1 MANRHW
7 RKGIIDLRLLGRI
20 LAVACVAALAGW
32 RVLSMRNG
40 PLCCPVSSPQPVATG
55 TAQRPEVVHSAAGQ
69 SGARTEGNA
78 PNTGA
83 GARDAAGGTPRAAPG
98 SAFRGSFISLPAED
112 ACRCVAGGRCAVEK
126 RLRTVAETNPDLL
139 VERIDPE
146 GDPAEASELMKICD
160 LLTRPAFVLL
170 DGEGKVI
177 YAADYAHPQYEEM
190 LAWALR
196 AVLRKGSSREK

>member
-1 MANRHW
+1 MAKRHW
-7 RKGIIDLRLLGRI
+7 RKGSIDLPLLGRI

-32 RVLSMRNG
+32 RVLSMRSG

-55 TAQRPEVVHSAAGQ
+55 PAQRPEVVHSTAGQ
-69 SGARTEGNA
+69 SGARTEGIA

-83 GARDAAGGTPRAAPG
+83 GAQDAARGTPRGVPG

-112 ACRCVAGGRCAVEK
+112 ACTCVAGGLDSVEK
-126 RLRTVAETNPDLL
+126 RLHRVAETNPDLL
-139 VERIDPE
+139 VERIDPS
-146 GDPAEASELMKICD
+146 GDPTEASELLD
-160 LLTRPAFVLL
+160 TYNLLTRPAFVLL
-170 DGEGKVI
+170 DAEGEVI

-196 AVLRKGSSREK
+196 TVLRKRSSMEE